1 MISTLREQWFSNI
14 RADVLSGL
22 VVAIA
27 LVPESIAFSVLAGV
41 DPKVGLY
48 ASFCMAVTISFFG
61 GRPAMISAAT
71 GAMAVV
77 FVTLIRDHGLQY
89 LLAATIL
96 TGIIQIIIGYLKLAN
111 LLRFVSKSV
120 INGFVNALALI
131 VFMAQMPHLINVTWH
146 VYAMVAVGLFIVYL
160 FPRIPVIGTAVPSAL
175 VTVIILT
182 VASLSLAWDIP
193 TVGDMGDLPGTLP
206 IFLIPDIPWNLE
218 TLKIIFP
225 YSIALAAVGLLESLL
240 TAQILDD
247 LTDTSSNKHR
257 ECKGQGVANI
267 VTGFFGG
274 MAGCAMIGQSVIN
287 IKSGG
292 RTRLSTFVAGSFLI
306 ILVVFISDWLKIIP
320 MAALVAVMIM
330 VSISTVS
337 WDSIKNIRSYPFSSN
352 IVMLST
358 VATVLAS
365 GNLALG
371 VLVGVLLSALFF
383 VSKMER
389 YLTIK
394 STYDETSRTRI
405 YQIKGQIFFSSAD
418 KFIDS
423 FDFKEVLSKVV
434 VDVSQAH
441 FWDISAVAAVDKV
454 VLKFRREGTEVSVI
468 GMNNASQTMV
478 EKFGIY
484 DKSNNR

>member
-1 MISTLREQWFSNI
+1 
-14 RADVLSGL
+14 
-22 VVAIA
+22 
-27 LVPESIAFSVLAGV
+27 
-41 DPKVGLY
+41 
-48 ASFCMAVTISFFG
+48 
-61 GRPAMISAAT
+61 
-71 GAMAVV
+71 
-77 FVTLIRDHGLQY
+77 
-89 LLAATIL
+89 
-96 TGIIQIIIGYLKLAN
+96 
-111 LLRFVSKSV
+111 
-120 INGFVNALALI
+120 
-131 VFMAQMPHLINVTWH
+131 
-146 VYAMVAVGLFIVYL
+146 
-160 FPRIPVIGTAVPSAL
+160 
-175 VTVIILT
+175 
-182 VASLSLAWDIP
+182 
-193 TVGDMGDLPGTLP
+193 
-206 IFLIPDIPWNLE
+206 
-218 TLKIIFP
+218 
-225 YSIALAAVGLLESLL
+225 
-240 TAQILDD
+240 
-247 LTDTSSNKHR
+247 
-257 ECKGQGVANI
+257 
-267 VTGFFGG
+267 
-274 MAGCAMIGQSVIN
+274 
-287 IKSGG
+287 
-292 RTRLSTFVAGSFLI
+292 
-306 ILVVFISDWLKIIP
+306 

-330 VSISTVS
+330 VSISTVN
-337 WDSIKNIRSYPFSSN
+337 WDSIKNIRSYPLSSN

-454 VLKFRREGTEVSVI
+454 VMKFRREGTEVSVI

>member
-1 MISTLREQWFSNI
+1 MFSTIREQWFSNVRVDI
-14 RADVLSGL
+14 LSGL

-27 LVPESIAFSVLAGV
+27 LVPESIAFSILAGV

-48 ASFCMAVTISFFG
+48 ASFCIAVTISFFG

-77 FVTLIRDHGLQY
+77 FVSLIKDHGLQY

-96 TGIIQIIIGYLKLAN
+96 TGIIQIIVGYLKLAN

-120 INGFVNALALI
+120 INGFLNALAII
-131 VFMAQMPHLINVTWH
+131 VFMAQMPHLIDVTWH
-146 VYAMVAVGLFIVYL
+146 VYAMVAVGLLIVYL
-160 FPRIPVIGTAVPSAL
+160 FPRIPVIGTILPSPL
-175 VTVIILT
+175 VTVIVLT
-182 VASLSLAWDIP
+182 VACIPLQWDIP
-193 TVGDMGDLPGTLP
+193 TVGDMGELPSTLP
-206 IFLIPDIPWNLE
+206 VFLLPDIPLTWE
-218 TLKIIFP
+218 TLVIILP

-247 LTDTSSNKHR
+247 LTDTDSDKHR

-306 ILVVFISDWLKIIP
+306 VLVVFISDWLKVIP

-330 VSISTVS
+330 VSIGTFN
-337 WDSIKNIRSYPFSSN
+337 WDSIKNIRSYPPSSN
-352 IVMLST
+352 IVML
-358 VATVLAS
+358 ATVGVVLAT

-371 VLVGVLLSALFF
+371 VLIGVLLSALFF
-383 VSKMER
+383 ASKIER
-389 YLTIK
+389 YLDVK
-394 STYDETSRTRI
+394 STYDDTTRTRS
-405 YQIKGQIFFSSAD
+405 YTVKGQIFFSSAD

-454 VLKFRREGTEVSVI
+454 VLKFRREGTNIEVI
-468 GMNNASQTMV
+468 GMNEASQTMI
-478 EKFGIY
+478 ERFGVY
-484 DKSNNR
+484 DKSNNL